1 MSTSKR
7 VAIVTGGNRGIGFEI
22 CRQLAAHDVAV
33 VLTAR
38 DPARGEQA
46 VAELVEG
53 GAEAWFAPLDVCSAD
68 DIAALVDHMRSNHGG
83 VDIVV
88 NNAGV
93 SFNGFGATI
102 ARDTTQINFFGALHV
117 TEAVLPIVRPG
128 GRVVMVSSGMGERS
142 MLGESLRSR
151 FHDDS
156 LTRDEL
162 AQLMQQFIDDVAA
175 KRHTEAGWPS
185 SAYCVSKIGM
195 TKLAEIL
202 ARDLEAGG
210 NPGKVLI
217 NACCPGW
224 VQTDMG
230 GERAERTVAEGA
242 DTPVWL
248 VLVGDGGPQGGFL
261 RDRAPASW

>member
-1 MSTSKR
+1 MSPSKR
-7 VAIVTGGNRGIGFEI
+7 VAIVTGGNRGIGLET
-22 CRQLAAHDVAV
+22 CRQLVAQGVAV

-38 DPARGEQA
+38 DEAGGQRAVTDLANRGQDA
-46 VAELVEG
+46 SFVR
-53 GAEAWFAPLDVCSAD
+53 LDVCSAD
-68 DIAALVDHMRSNHGG
+68 DIAALVQFMRSNHGG
-83 VDIVV
+83 VDIVI

-102 ARDTTQINFFGALHV
+102 ARETTEINFFGALNV
-117 TEAVLPIVRPG
+117 TEALLPIVRPG

-142 MLGESLRSR
+142 MLGEALRER
-151 FHDDS
+151 FHDQS

-175 KRHTEAGWPS
+175 RRHTDTGWPS

-202 ARDLEAGG
+202 ARDMDAQG
-210 NPGKVLI
+210 NPGKILI

-224 VQTDMG
+224 VRTDMG
-230 GERAERTVAEGA
+230 GERADRSVEQGA

-248 VLVGDGGPQGGFL
+248 GLLDDSGPQGGFF